1 MKALIVVADA
11 ARARL
16 FKTEAS
22 LADIEEMDELVHPDS
37 RKRDRELGSRT
48 PVRSANQK
56 GSLQPRTFPKDY
68 EEQSFAR
75 ELGKH
80 LKSLHNRLH
89 YEELIL
95 IASPRFLGLLRNE
108 LDSTTDK
115 LVSKSINKELLQAG
129 VDEIVEYIKNY

>member
-16 FKTEAS
+16 FKTEVKIT
-22 LADIEEMDELVHPDS
+22 DISELDELSHPES
-37 RKRDRELGSRT
+37 RLRDRELGSGT

-56 GSLQPRTFPKDY
+56 GSFQPRTFPKDY
-68 EEQSFAR
+68 EEQSFAK

-80 LKSLHNRLH
+80 IKALHNNIH
-89 YEELIL
+89 FEELIL
-95 IASPRFLGLLRNE
+95 IASPRFLGMLRNE
-108 LDSTTDK
+108 LDSTLDK

-129 VDEIVEYIKNY
+129 VDDIVEYIKNY

>member
-16 FKTEAS
+16 FKTEEKIT
-22 LADIEEMDELVHPDS
+22 DISELDELSHPES
-37 RKRDRELGSRT
+37 RLRDRELGSGT

-68 EEQSFAR
+68 EEQSFAK

-80 LKSLHNRLH
+80 IKALHNNIH
-89 YEELIL
+89 FEELIL
-95 IASPRFLGLLRNE
+95 IASPRFLGMLRNE
-108 LDSTTDK
+108 LDSTLDK

-129 VDEIVEYIKNY
+129 VDDIVEYIKNY